1 MQVIKRDGTIVEFDL
16 NKIVVAIQKAN
27 TSVEPEERASE
38 EQIYEIARSVEMK
51 HRQRILVEDIQDMV
65 EQKLMELDKY
75 ALAKNYII
83 YRYNRALVR
92 KQNTSN
98 VYTLNHNLLNA
109 YNYMK
114 ECVFIKEVQTGKVL
128 FANEAMETLFGMDV
142 TGMDSR
148 SFLSEPTPTYTRE
161 GIQPVRDIKW
171 QSYIQR
177 VNKIMNINYLNP
189 FSFK

>member
-1 MQVIKRDGTIVEFDL
+1 
-16 NKIVVAIQKAN
+16 
-27 TSVEPEERASE
+27 
-38 EQIYEIARSVEMK
+38 
-51 HRQRILVEDIQDMV
+51 
-65 EQKLMELDKY
+65 
-75 ALAKNYII
+75 
-83 YRYNRALVR
+83 
-92 KQNTSN
+92 
-98 VYTLNHNLLNA
+98 
-109 YNYMK
+109 MK

-177 VNKIMNINYLNP
+177 VNKIMNIQELSIDWEDGREAKIVIMRENQ
-189 FSFK
+189 SC

>member
-83 YRYNRALVR
+83 
-92 KQNTSN
+92 
-98 VYTLNHNLLNA
+98 NL
-109 YNYMK
+109 K
-114 ECVFIKEVQTGKVL
+114 K
-128 FANEAMETLFGMDV
+128 
-142 TGMDSR
+142 
-148 SFLSEPTPTYTRE
+148 
-161 GIQPVRDIKW
+161 
-171 QSYIQR
+171 
-177 VNKIMNINYLNP
+177 
-189 FSFK
+189 